1 MKLKLK
7 KKDFLVIGALTAVG
21 ALALHACKKVSC
33 KKSQNDEY
41 NEELYIRTMELRKNH
56 TQEEVK
62 EYIEYL
68 NDAKVSGIDLCIA
81 KQAYDYIKDLEGID
95 DETLSDFQLLLE
107 LKGYK
112 WCFKYIED

>member
-1 MKLKLK
+1 MKLN
-7 KKDFLVIGALTAVG
+7 KKDFFMIGTLSVVG
-21 ALALHACKKVSC
+21 ALAFHACKKLSGR
-33 KKSQNDEY
+33 KMKNDEH
-41 NEELYIRTMELRKNH
+41 NEELYIKTMELRKNH

-68 NDAKVSGIDLCIA
+68 NDAKVSGVDLCIA

-112 WCFKYIED
+112 WCFKYIEE